1 MKTDS
6 IEIFQT
12 IRAELQPYA
21 ALGFTNRVNS
31 EEMYDLWSEK
41 HLKEVN
47 VTERFFAEVR
57 IEGDHVVFRY
67 ADESPQGKG
76 QIEVTE
82 LDDIQL
88 SKIQDQL
95 SVTHTVF
102 KEHEWV

>member
-1 MKTDS
+1 MKTDL

-21 ALGFTNRVNS
+21 ALGFTNRINS
-31 EEMYDLWSEK
+31 EEAYDLWSEK
-41 HLKEVN
+41 NIKEEN
-47 VTERFFAEVR
+47 VTERFFTEVR

-67 ADESPQGKG
+67 ADDSAAGNGE
-76 QIEVTE
+76 IEVTQ

-95 SVTHTVF
+95 AVTHTTF
-102 KEHEWV
+102 KEQEWV